1 MGYCVRQYPEWAVR
15 PAGSALQLGST
26 FSMGSTLRWAV
37 PSGGQYPQ
45 VSSTSW
51 WAVHQ
56 GRWYLGLRDGSSSLA
71 GTEAWAEKAAWVSPS
86 FSVPRMSQGVW
97 TPPPAFMLGRHSLI
111 TNSKAIGTSTL
122 YGAHL
127 YFLPFLKNQIGA
139 YSRICHLSK
148 EFSFTSGMRL
158 NFKKITLF
166 FMHRFLSL

>member
-1 MGYCVRQYPEWAVR
+1 MRKWAIVCDSTPEWAVR

-71 GTEAWAEKAAWVSPS
+71 GPKHGAEKAAWVSPS

-97 TPPPAFMLGRHSLI
+97 TPPSSPFMLGRHSLI
-111 TNSKAIGTSTL
+111 TNSKAIGDIYSL
-122 YGAHL
+122 WSSSV
-127 YFLPFLKNQIGA
+127 FSPFSKNQIGA

-148 EFSFTSGMRL
+148 EFSLTSGMRL
-158 NFKKITLF
+158 NFKK
-166 FMHRFLSL
+166 